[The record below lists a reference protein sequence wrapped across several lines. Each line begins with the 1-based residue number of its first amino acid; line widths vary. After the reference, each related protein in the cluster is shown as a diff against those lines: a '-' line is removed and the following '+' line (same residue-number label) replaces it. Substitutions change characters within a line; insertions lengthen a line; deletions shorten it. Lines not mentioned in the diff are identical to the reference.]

1 MDLDDINNKEI
12 ILIDKPKG
20 ITSFDVIRIIKKK
33 YNIQKAGHAGTLD
46 PNATGLIIIGIG
58 NGTKKLNQYLKLDK
72 VYNASILI
80 GISTDTFDIDGKIIN
95 NQNIEKI
102 NLKNIKKELK
112 NLIGKINLQVPIY
125 SSIKINGQRL
135 YKIARL
141 GNKEN
146 IIPPIKEMEIYDIK
160 FLDIKKEDKKY
171 ILNIELHVKSGTYI
185 RAIVNELSKRVNIP
199 MTLKDL
205 RRTKIGN
212 FDINDSYKL

>member
-1 MDLDDINNKEI
+1 MDLEDINNKEI

-46 PNATGLIIIGIG
+46 PNATGLMIIGIG

-135 YKIARL
+135 YKIASLVDKR
-141 GNKEN
+141 
-146 IIPPIKEMEIYDIK
+146 IKLSTFLIK
-160 FLDIKKEDKKY
+160 LPLSSNLAYSFRWLFFIS
-171 ILNIELHVKSGTYI
+171 EL
-185 RAIVNELSKRVNIP
+185 L
-199 MTLKDL
+199 
-205 RRTKIGN
+205 
-212 FDINDSYKL
+212 